1 MAAVLGVSC
10 GYHDAAAALV
20 VDGVI
25 VAALQ
30 EERLS
35 RVKNDPSLPIRAIA
49 ACMEMAEIDR
59 GGLDEVVFYESPYA
73 KLERIL
79 VSSLRTFPRSLR
91 QFPRALASQLGDKLW
106 VLDGL
111 AKATGTPRGR
121 VSFVAH
127 HESHAASAFFT
138 SPYARAAVLTVDG
151 VGESTSTAIFLGEG
165 DTLKA
170 LETIAY
176 PHSLGLLYAGI
187 TAYLGF
193 EVNEGE
199 HKVMGLAAYGAPRLR
214 DRFERIVQLADDG
227 SFTLGL
233 PYFGYHADPR
243 RAFSSKLLD
252 LLGPARSPGRPWD
265 LASSG
270 DRHYADVAAT
280 LQAVTEDA
288 LLALA
293 RRARERTG
301 ASNLCLAGGVAL
313 NAVANAA
320 LASQAGF
327 DRIYVQPA
335 AGDAGGA
342 LGAALLGAVRR
353 GELRATTPFRADLGI
368 AADPARALDV
378 GRAMGLSVE
387 RCAEPAEEIAAR
399 IVRGEVVAVVSG
411 RSEWGPRALGHRS
424 ILADPTSPSTRE
436 RINRAVKHREPFRPF
451 APCVLADR
459 ASSFFE
465 GAPSDMTPFMTTV
478 CNVIG
483 DALGAVTHVDGTAR
497 VQTVHHPSMLQG
509 VLESLARQ
517 GRPPIALNTSLN
529 GRGEPICAAV
539 EDALGFFL
547 SHPVDALFVEDV
559 RIERAS

>member
-1 MAAVLGVSC
+1 MAAILGVSA

-25 VAALQ
+25 VAAVQ

-35 RVKNDPSLPIRAIA
+35 RIKNDPSLPTRAIA
-49 ACMEMAEIDR
+49 ACSAI
-59 GGLDEVVFYESPYA
+59 GGLSSGAIDEVVFYESPYA
-73 KLERIL
+73 KLERVL

-106 VLDGL
+106 VLDAL
-111 AKATGTPRGR
+111 ATETGVPRAR

-151 VGESTSTAIFLGEG
+151 VGESTTTAIYAGEG
-165 DTLKA
+165 DTLRE
-170 LETIAY
+170 LESIAY

-199 HKVMGLAAYGAPRLR
+199 HKVMGLAAYGEPTLR
-214 DRFERIVQLADDG
+214 EAFERIVQLGADG
-227 SFTLGL
+227 SFALGL
-233 PYFGYHADPR
+233 SYFGHHADPR
-243 RAFSSKLLD
+243 RAFSSELCE
-252 LLGPARSPGRPWD
+252 LLGPSRPPDRAWD
-265 LASSG
+265 LTSTS

-301 ASNLCLAGGVAL
+301 AANLCLAGGVAL
-313 NAVANAA
+313 NAVANAK
-320 LASQAGF
+320 LAARAGF

-342 LGAALLGAVRR
+342 LGAALLGALGR
-353 GELRATTPFRADLGI
+353 GDGRPVAPFRADLGI
-368 AADPARALDV
+368 ATDASRAHDV
-378 GRAMGLSVE
+378 GRAMGLRVGRCDEPE
-387 RCAEPAEEIAAR
+387 REIAER
-399 IVRGEVVAVVSG
+399 IARGEVIGIVSG

-424 ILADPTSPSTRE
+424 LLADPTDPATRE

-451 APCVLADR
+451 APCVLAER
-459 ASSFFE
+459 AGEFFE
-465 GAPSDMTPFMTTV
+465 RAPSDMTPFMTTV
-478 CNVIG
+478 CRG
-483 DALGAVTHVDGTAR
+483 LREGLGAVTHVDGTAR
-497 VQTVHHPSMLQG
+497 VQTVHHPSMLKG
-509 VLESLARQ
+509 VLESLARA
-517 GRPPIALNTSLN
+517 GRVPIALNTSLN

-539 EDALGFFL
+539 EDALGFFVG
-547 SHPVDALFVEDV
+547 HTIDALFVEDV
-559 RIERAS
+559 RIERAP